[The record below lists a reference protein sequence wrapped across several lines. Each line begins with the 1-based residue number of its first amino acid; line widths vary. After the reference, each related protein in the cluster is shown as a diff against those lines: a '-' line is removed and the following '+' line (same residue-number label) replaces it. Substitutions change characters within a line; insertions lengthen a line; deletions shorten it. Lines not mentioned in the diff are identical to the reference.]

1 MLFLMLVSNLFMYQF
16 PLNTYS
22 NITLWTQKIENAE
35 GHHLPPYVLDKLQN
49 GPITFNNNMGL
60 L

>member
-35 GHHLPPYVLDKLQN
+35 GHHLPPYVPHQSREFS
-49 GPITFNNNMGL
+49 G
-60 L
+60 